1 MENVKK
7 TQTLGTLKKLL
18 RIAPELHYI
27 KHLNR
32 IFQYNDEPKFYQ
44 YSAET
49 YIDETETD
57 GHLKEK
63 WKAGGSSMFDE
74 KSAFLKCM
82 AEAIERYSCMVYKHR
97 DFIFGSYKDLGEK
110 AINPKKF
117 SKFTDKQK
125 KLSHLKNFVFD
136 DNTPFTWVKAQSI
149 RTNDIT
155 LIPAQLIYH
164 NYKIPNR
171 IERLID
177 LPISTGAAFGQSL
190 EDALVRGFFEI
201 IERDSFSIMYL
212 NKIECPKVD
221 LTLIDDYRIQYIL
234 DLVRRYRLELHMMDI
249 TTDIKIPAFAAI
261 VINRTGIGPAVQVG
275 IKSHFDPLE
284 AMVGAFQESLHTR
297 CWMRY
302 LYENELDKYKTI
314 NPIDIDSFEKR
325 GIYWYNKKMI
335 NKINYWLNIKTSPL
349 KHDLQKTLT
358 PKRMLKLIIK
368 ILKDHKYD
376 AYYVDLTTSLISKT
390 GCKVIK
396 VVSPDFQPHFFNE
409 KYKLLGGKRLEEV
422 PSILGYKKPNLL
434 NKLPHP
440 FL

>member
-1 MENVKK
+1 
-7 TQTLGTLKKLL
+7 
-18 RIAPELHYI
+18 
-27 KHLNR
+27 
-32 IFQYNDEPKFYQ
+32 
-44 YSAET
+44 
-49 YIDETETD
+49 
-57 GHLKEK
+57 
-63 WKAGGSSMFDE
+63 
-74 KSAFLKCM
+74 
-82 AEAIERYSCMVYKHR
+82 
-97 DFIFGSYKDLGEK
+97 
-110 AINPKKF
+110 
-117 SKFTDKQK
+117 
-125 KLSHLKNFVFD
+125 
-136 DNTPFTWVKAQSI
+136 
-149 RTNDIT
+149 
-155 LIPAQLIYH
+155 
-164 NYKIPNR
+164 
-171 IERLID
+171 
-177 LPISTGAAFGQSL
+177 
-190 EDALVRGFFEI
+190 
-201 IERDSFSIMYL
+201 
-212 NKIECPKVD
+212 
-221 LTLIDDYRIQYIL
+221 
-234 DLVRRYRLELHMMDI
+234 
-249 TTDIKIPAFAAI
+249 
-261 VINRTGIGPAVQVG
+261 
-275 IKSHFDPLE
+275 
-284 AMVGAFQESLHTR
+284 MVGAFQESLHTR